1 MRALE
6 GARCLKYVF
15 PLKFQ
20 KYFQN
25 YIYHLQFCYYMCSQC
40 YSLLHIFRG
49 QKMPLQRAVHRQ
61 CKVYLNLSAVEAL
74 TFPGNLL
81 DRETFLRVILSV
93 IQRCYLS
100 IARQYSK
107 GEIESTGDKH
117 SSNFW
122 RETQR
127 HSLYYMVLLG

>member
-81 DRETFLRVILSV
+81 DRETFLSV
-93 IQRCYLS
+93 IQRCRLPS
-100 IARQYSK
+100 VSTA
-107 GEIESTGDKH
+107 GEAGRESMGEGDKH

>member
-1 MRALE
+1 
-6 GARCLKYVF
+6 
-15 PLKFQ
+15 
-20 KYFQN
+20 
-25 YIYHLQFCYYMCSQC
+25 
-40 YSLLHIFRG
+40 
-49 QKMPLQRAVHRQ
+49 MPLQRAVHRQ

-74 TFPGNLL
+74 TFLGNLL

-93 IQRCYLS
+93 IQRCRLPS
-100 IARQYSK
+100 VSTA
-107 GEIESTGDKH
+107 GEAGRESMGEGDKH